1 MFRFGGGGEGRRAG
15 AASDRGQELP
25 HAGSGKKLKEE
36 GATEKKHF
44 ELTAAPVPCACWGE
58 KGRGKRTET
67 GVEVGKKGA
76 GKKVFLIL
84 FSVLTVLLCY

>member
-1 MFRFGGGGEGRRAG
+1 MWSGFEGGGG
-15 AASDRGQELP
+15 GQELP

-36 GATEKKHF
+36 GAAEKKHF
-44 ELTAAPVPCACWGE
+44 ELTAAPVPCASWGE
-58 KGRGKRTET
+58 RGRGRRMETE
-67 GVEVGKKGA
+67 VELGKKGA